1 MRIVHL
7 ADTHLGFKQFSAM
20 DHARGLNQR
29 ECDVYAAWHRA
40 IEMTIELQPDAVVHA
55 GDLFD
60 SARPSFRAMAE
71 AIDGFTRLQEAG
83 VPAIVIA
90 GNHETPRFR
99 SGGSVFEVLERVSI
113 EAVWSEPR
121 TIRVGSLALHAV
133 PHEPHAEALER
144 DILGLSLDTS
154 ADANVLVMH
163 TGLET
168 VKSSYSEV
176 NQVELDPEALT
187 RVEFDYIALGDLH
200 RFQAPQV
207 NAAYPGSLE
216 RLDFNDLDGEKAVLE
231 VDLSAGAR
239 NREFLRRH
247 EYVPR
252 LLVDLQVD
260 CTECGPDVVLARLK
274 GEIEGREL
282 DGAVARLRLEAV
294 ERDVYHALD
303 FDLIDHLLAPCLHKI
318 LSVGRGGLR
327 TAGASDGSELSFEAF
342 ARASMP
348 ATVDADAVVTIARR
362 FLDDAAAEE
371 AEAQA

>member
-7 ADTHLGFKQFSAM
+7 ADTHLGFKQFTAL
-20 DHARGLNQR
+20 DQERGLNQR

-40 IEMTIELQPDAVVHA
+40 IETTLELKPEAVVHA

-60 SARPSFRAMAE
+60 SARPSFRAISE
-71 AIDGFTRLQEAG
+71 AIDGFNRLREAG
-83 VPAIVIA
+83 IPAIAIA

-99 SGGSVFEVLERVSI
+99 SGGSVFEVLERVGI

-121 TIRVGSLALHAV
+121 TIRLGSLALHAV
-133 PHEPHAEALER
+133 PHEAEAGQLES
-144 DILGLSLDTS
+144 DILSLSLDPR
-154 ADANVLVMH
+154 ANANVLVMH

-216 RLDFNDLDGEKAVLE
+216 RLDFNDLDGGKGVLE
-231 VDLSAGAR
+231 VDLSAGPGSPD
-239 NREFLRRH
+239 FLRRH
-247 EYVPR
+247 QYAPR
-252 LLVDLQVD
+252 LLVDLPVD
-260 CTECGPDVVLARLK
+260 CTECGPDVVLERL
-274 GEIEGREL
+274 EREAESHQL
-282 DGAVARLRLEAV
+282 EGAVARIRLDAL

-303 FDLIDHLLAPCLHKI
+303 FDRIDELFAPCLHKI
-318 LSVGRGGLR
+318 LNVGRGGLR
-327 TAGASDGSELSFEAF
+327 TSLAGDGSDLSFEGY
-342 ARASMP
+342 ARSNMP
-348 ATVDADAVVTIARR
+348 ASVNADAVVAIARR